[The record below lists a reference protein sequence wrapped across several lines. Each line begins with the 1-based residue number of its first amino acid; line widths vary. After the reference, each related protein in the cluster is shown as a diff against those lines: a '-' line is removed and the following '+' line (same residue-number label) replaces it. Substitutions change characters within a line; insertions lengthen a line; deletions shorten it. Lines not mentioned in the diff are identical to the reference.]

1 MSQPEHVL
9 VVGAGLGGLRTVEQL
24 RSAGFQGRISLVGDE
39 QHAPYDRPPLSKQ
52 VLTGEWA
59 PERTTLRSVEG
70 LDDLGV
76 RTHLGMRAVALRPG
90 EVELADGASLHA
102 DAIVVATGLAARTLP
117 GQPTGVHTLRTLD
130 DALALR
136 AALERASS
144 LLVIGGGFIGAEVAS
159 SARTRGLAVTVLEA
173 LPVPSARALGE
184 ELGALTGRLI
194 TEAGVELRTDVRIDG
209 FVTGSAAP
217 DSSGSGGIGC
227 GGDASGAGDTGDTSH
242 ADDAG
247 GPNSAGDPSGAGG
260 SDSGAGDS
268 GAGDSGTGDSG
279 AGDGGGQLGVA
290 LADGTRVT
298 ADVVVL
304 GIGGV
309 PRLGWVDGAPD
320 EGAVPGGLPC
330 GATGRVEGLSGVW
343 AVGDVAAWTD
353 PSRGDRHRHE
363 HWTSAG
369 DQAATVAR
377 DILGEPPP
385 PARVP
390 YFWSDQFGL
399 KIQLFGRPEHA
410 DTLLPLH
417 GDGLAGGAVRG
428 TVVGLLADGRLVAV
442 AGFGAA
448 RFVARY
454 RALLLDGADGAAA
467 LELAS
472 TLRTR

>member
-39 QHAPYDRPPLSKQ
+39 PHAPYDRPPLSKQ

-59 PERTTLRSVEG
+59 PERTTLRSVEA

-76 RTHLGMRAVALRPG
+76 RTHLGMRAVALRQG

-117 GQPTGVHTLRTLD
+117 GQPAGVHALRTLD

-184 ELGALTGRLI
+184 ELGALTGRLM
-194 TEAGVELRTDVRIDG
+194 TEAGVDLRTDVRIGG
-209 FVTGSAAP
+209 FVTER
-217 DSSGSGGIGC
+217 
-227 GGDASGAGDTGDTSH
+227 
-242 ADDAG
+242 ADPADE
-247 GPNSAGDPSGAGG
+247 
-260 SDSGAGDS
+260 
-268 GAGDSGTGDSG
+268 
-279 AGDGGGQLGVA
+279 GGGRIGVA
-290 LADGTRVT
+290 LADGSRVT
-298 ADVVVL
+298 ADVVVV

-309 PRLGWVDGAPD
+309 PRLGWMGGAP
-320 EGAVPGGLPC
+320 EAGAVPGGLPC

-343 AVGDVAAWTD
+343 AVGDVAAWPD
-353 PSRGDRHRHE
+353 PTRGDRHRHE

-428 TVVGLLADGRLVAV
+428 TVVGLLADGRLAAV

-454 RALLLDGADGAAA
+454 RTLLQDGADGAAA

-472 TLRTR
+472 TLGAR